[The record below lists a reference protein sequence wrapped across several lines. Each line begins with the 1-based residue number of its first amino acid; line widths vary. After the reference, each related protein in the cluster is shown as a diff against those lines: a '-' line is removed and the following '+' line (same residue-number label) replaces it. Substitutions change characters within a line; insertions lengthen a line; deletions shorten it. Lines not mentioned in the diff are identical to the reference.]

1 MCIYTIYI
9 LTVYLFITYVNHFIK
24 MKENKNTLEF
34 TECLCTSIR
43 KSSRNISNIYK
54 SFIKQSGLTINP
66 NQVSI
71 LVSTSLLDCPSIS
84 EISKNL
90 SMERTTLLR
99 NFNVIKKLG
108 LIEIYV
114 ASGNRQKL
122 VKLTKEGE
130 DTLSRIYPFWK
141 MAQDKV
147 KEVMG
152 GDLKKFQKNLKKI
165 STI

>member
-1 MCIYTIYI
+1 
-9 LTVYLFITYVNHFIK
+9 

-34 TECLCTSIR
+34 SECLCTSIR
-43 KSSRNISNIYK
+43 KSSRNISNIYNSYLKK
-54 SFIKQSGLTINP
+54 SGVAVNP

-71 LVSTSLLDCPSIS
+71 LAATSLLKCTSIS

-90 SMERTTLLR
+90 TMERTTLLR
-99 NFNVIKKLG
+99 NFNVMKNLG
-108 LIEIYV
+108 LIEIYST
-114 ASGNRQKL
+114 SGNRQKL

-147 KEVMG
+147 KEVIG
-152 GDLKKFQKNLKKI
+152 GDLKKFQKNLKKV
-165 STI
+165 STL

>member
-1 MCIYTIYI
+1 M
-9 LTVYLFITYVNHFIK
+9 
-24 MKENKNTLEF
+24 
-34 TECLCTSIR
+34 
-43 KSSRNISNIYK
+43 
-54 SFIKQSGLTINP
+54 
-66 NQVSI
+66 
-71 LVSTSLLDCPSIS
+71 
-84 EISKNL
+84 
-90 SMERTTLLR
+90 
-99 NFNVIKKLG
+99 KKLG

-122 VKLTKEGE
+122 AKLTKEGE

-165 STI
+165 SIL

>member
-1 MCIYTIYI
+1 
-9 LTVYLFITYVNHFIK
+9 

-34 TECLCTSIR
+34 SECLCTSIR

-71 LVSTSLLDCPSIS
+71 LVSTSLLDYPSIS

-99 NFNVIKKLG
+99 NFNVMKNLG
-108 LIEIYV
+108 LIEII
-114 ASGNRQKL
+114 ATSGNRQKL
-122 VKLTKEGE
+122 AKLTKEGE
-130 DTLSRIYPFWK
+130 DVLSKIYPFWK
-141 MAQDKV
+141 MAQNKL

-152 GDLKKFQKNLKKI
+152 DDLEKFQKNLKKV
-165 STI
+165 STL

>member
-1 MCIYTIYI
+1 
-9 LTVYLFITYVNHFIK
+9 

-34 TECLCTSIR
+34 SECLCTSIR
-43 KSSRNISNIYK
+43 KTSRNISNIYK
-54 SFIKQSGLTINP
+54 SYLKQSGLTINP

-71 LVSTSLLDCPSIS
+71 LVATSLLDCPSIS

-99 NFNVIKKLG
+99 NFNVMKNLG
-108 LIEIYV
+108 LIEIYA
-114 ASGNRQKL
+114 ASGNRQKFA
-122 VKLTKEGE
+122 KLTKEGE

-152 GDLKKFQKNLKKI
+152 EDLKKFKKNLKKI

>member
-1 MCIYTIYI
+1 MCIYTINI
-9 LTVYLFITYVNHFIK
+9 LTVYLFIIYVNHLLK

-34 TECLCTSIR
+34 SECLCTSIR

-71 LVSTSLLDCPSIS
+71 LVSTSLLDCTSIS

-99 NFNVIKKLG
+99 NFNVLKKSG

-122 VKLTKEGE
+122 AKLTKEGE
-130 DTLSRIYPFWK
+130 DVLSKIYPFWK
-141 MAQDKV
+141 MAQNKV

-152 GDLKKFQKNLKKI
+152 DDLEKFQKNLKKVSI
-165 STI
+165 L

>member
-1 MCIYTIYI
+1 
-9 LTVYLFITYVNHFIK
+9 

-34 TECLCTSIR
+34 SECLCTSVR

-84 EISKNL
+84 EISNNL

-99 NFNVIKKLG
+99 NFNVMKNLG
-108 LIEIYV
+108 LIEIY
-114 ASGNRQKL
+114 ATSGNRQNL
-122 VKLTKEGE
+122 AKLTKEGE
-130 DTLSRIYPFWK
+130 DVLSKIYPFWK
-141 MAQDKV
+141 MAQNKV

-152 GDLKKFQKNLKKI
+152 DDLEKFQKNLKKV
-165 STI
+165 STL

>member
-1 MCIYTIYI
+1 
-9 LTVYLFITYVNHFIK
+9 

-34 TECLCTSIR
+34 SECLCTSIR

-71 LVSTSLLDCPSIS
+71 LVSTSLLDYPSIS

-99 NFNVIKKLG
+99 NFNVMKNLG
-108 LIEIYV
+108 LIEIY
-114 ASGNRQKL
+114 ATSGNRQKL
-122 VKLTKEGE
+122 AKLTKEGE
-130 DTLSRIYPFWK
+130 DVLSKIYPFWK
-141 MAQDKV
+141 MAQNKV
-147 KEVMG
+147 KEVI
-152 GDLKKFQKNLKKI
+152 GDDLEKFQKNLKKV
-165 STI
+165 STL

>member
-1 MCIYTIYI
+1 
-9 LTVYLFITYVNHFIK
+9 

-34 TECLCTSIR
+34 SECLCTSIR

-54 SFIKQSGLTINP
+54 SFIKKSGLTINP

-71 LVSTSLLDCPSIS
+71 LVSTSLLDYPSIS

-99 NFNVIKKLG
+99 NFNVMKNLG
-108 LIEIYV
+108 LIEIY
-114 ASGNRQKL
+114 ATSGNRQK
-122 VKLTKEGE
+122 VAKLTKEGE
-130 DTLSRIYPFWK
+130 DVLSKIYPFWK
-141 MAQDKV
+141 MAQNKV

-152 GDLKKFQKNLKKI
+152 DDLEKFQKNLKKV
-165 STI
+165 STL

>member
-1 MCIYTIYI
+1 
-9 LTVYLFITYVNHFIK
+9 

-34 TECLCTSIR
+34 SECLCTSIR

-54 SFIKQSGLTINP
+54 SYLKQSGLTINP

-71 LVSTSLLDCPSIS
+71 LVATTLLDCPSIS

-99 NFNVIKKLG
+99 NFNVMKNLG
-108 LIEIYV
+108 LIEIYA
-114 ASGNRQKL
+114 ASGNRQKFA
-122 VKLTKEGE
+122 KLTKEGE

-152 GDLKKFQKNLKKI
+152 EDLKKFKKNLKKI

>member
-1 MCIYTIYI
+1 
-9 LTVYLFITYVNHFIK
+9 
-24 MKENKNTLEF
+24 MKVNKNTLEF
-34 TECLCTSIR
+34 NECICTSIR

-99 NFNVIKKLG
+99 NFNVMKNLG
-108 LIEIYV
+108 LIEIY
-114 ASGNRQKL
+114 ATSGNRQKL
-122 VKLTKEGE
+122 AKLTKEGE
-130 DTLSRIYPFWK
+130 DVLLKIYPFWK
-141 MAQDKV
+141 MAQNKV

-152 GDLKKFQKNLKKI
+152 DDLEKFQKNLKKV
-165 STI
+165 STL

>member
-1 MCIYTIYI
+1 
-9 LTVYLFITYVNHFIK
+9 
-24 MKENKNTLEF
+24 MKENKKTLEF
-34 TECLCTSIR
+34 SECLCTSIR

-54 SFIKQSGLTINP
+54 SFIKKSGLTINP

-71 LVSTSLLDCPSIS
+71 LVSISLLDCPSIS
-84 EISKNL
+84 EISNNL

-99 NFNVIKKLG
+99 NFNVMKKLG

-122 VKLTKEGE
+122 AKLTKEGE

-165 STI
+165 STL

>member
-1 MCIYTIYI
+1 
-9 LTVYLFITYVNHFIK
+9 

-34 TECLCTSIR
+34 SECLCTSIR

-54 SFIKQSGLTINP
+54 SYLKQSGLTINP

-71 LVSTSLLDCPSIS
+71 LVATSLLDCPSIS

-99 NFNVIKKLG
+99 NFNVMKNLG
-108 LIEIYV
+108 LIEIYA
-114 ASGNRQKL
+114 ASGNRQKFA
-122 VKLTKEGE
+122 KLTKEGE

-152 GDLKKFQKNLKKI
+152 EDLKKFKKNLKKI

>member
-1 MCIYTIYI
+1 
-9 LTVYLFITYVNHFIK
+9 
-24 MKENKNTLEF
+24 MKVNKNTLEF
-34 TECLCTSIR
+34 NECICTSIR

-99 NFNVIKKLG
+99 NFNVMKNLG
-108 LIEIYV
+108 LIEIY
-114 ASGNRQKL
+114 ATSGNRQKL
-122 VKLTKEGE
+122 AKLTTEGE
-130 DTLSRIYPFWK
+130 DVLLKIYPFWK
-141 MAQDKV
+141 MAQNKV

-152 GDLKKFQKNLKKI
+152 DDLEKFQKNLKKV
-165 STI
+165 STL

>member
-1 MCIYTIYI
+1 
-9 LTVYLFITYVNHFIK
+9 
-24 MKENKNTLEF
+24 MKVNKNTLEF
-34 TECLCTSIR
+34 NECICTSIR

-99 NFNVIKKLG
+99 NFNVMKNLG
-108 LIEIYV
+108 LIEIY
-114 ASGNRQKL
+114 ATSGNRQKL
-122 VKLTKEGE
+122 AKLTKEGE
-130 DTLSRIYPFWK
+130 DVLLKIYPFWK
-141 MAQDKV
+141 MAQNKV

-152 GDLKKFQKNLKKI
+152 GDLEKFRNNLKKV
-165 STI
+165 STL

>member
-1 MCIYTIYI
+1 
-9 LTVYLFITYVNHFIK
+9 

-34 TECLCTSIR
+34 SECLCTSIR

-54 SFIKQSGLTINP
+54 SYLKQSGLTINP

-71 LVSTSLLDCPSIS
+71 LVATSLLDCPSIS

-99 NFNVIKKLG
+99 NFNVMKNLG
-108 LIEIYV
+108 LIEIYA
-114 ASGNRQKL
+114 ASGNRQKFA
-122 VKLTKEGE
+122 KLTKEGE
-130 DTLSRIYPFWK
+130 DTLSKIYPFWK

-165 STI
+165 STL

>member
-1 MCIYTIYI
+1 
-9 LTVYLFITYVNHFIK
+9 

-34 TECLCTSIR
+34 SECLCTSIR
-43 KSSRNISNIYK
+43 KTSRNISNIYK
-54 SFIKQSGLTINP
+54 SYLKQSGLTINP

-71 LVSTSLLDCPSIS
+71 LVATTLLDCPSIS

-99 NFNVIKKLG
+99 NFNVMKNLG
-108 LIEIYV
+108 LIEIYA
-114 ASGNRQKL
+114 ASGNRQKFA
-122 VKLTKEGE
+122 KLTKEGE

-152 GDLKKFQKNLKKI
+152 EDLKKFKKNLKKI

>member
-1 MCIYTIYI
+1 
-9 LTVYLFITYVNHFIK
+9 
-24 MKENKNTLEF
+24 MKVNKNTLEF
-34 TECLCTSIR
+34 NECICTSIR
-43 KSSRNISNIYK
+43 KSSRHISNIYK

-99 NFNVIKKLG
+99 NFNVMKNLG
-108 LIEIYV
+108 LIEIY
-114 ASGNRQKL
+114 ATSGNRQKL
-122 VKLTKEGE
+122 AKLTKEGE
-130 DTLSRIYPFWK
+130 DVLLKIYPFWK
-141 MAQDKV
+141 MAQNKV

-152 GDLKKFQKNLKKI
+152 DDLEKFQKNLKKV
-165 STI
+165 STL

>member
-1 MCIYTIYI
+1 
-9 LTVYLFITYVNHFIK
+9 

-34 TECLCTSIR
+34 SECLCTSIR

-71 LVSTSLLDCPSIS
+71 LVSASLLDYPSIS

-99 NFNVIKKLG
+99 NFNVMKNLG
-108 LIEIYV
+108 LIEIY
-114 ASGNRQKL
+114 ATSGNRQKL
-122 VKLTKEGE
+122 AKLTKEGE
-130 DTLSRIYPFWK
+130 DVLSKIYPFWK
-141 MAQDKV
+141 MAQNKV

-152 GDLKKFQKNLKKI
+152 DDLEKFQKNLKKV
-165 STI
+165 STL

>member
-1 MCIYTIYI
+1 
-9 LTVYLFITYVNHFIK
+9 

-34 TECLCTSIR
+34 SECLCTSIR

-71 LVSTSLLDCPSIS
+71 LVSTSLLDYPSIS

-99 NFNVIKKLG
+99 NFNVMKNLG
-108 LIEIYV
+108 LIEIY
-114 ASGNRQKL
+114 ATSGNRQKL
-122 VKLTKEGE
+122 AKLTKEGE
-130 DTLSRIYPFWK
+130 DVLSKIYPFWK
-141 MAQDKV
+141 MAQNKV

-152 GDLKKFQKNLKKI
+152 DDLEKFQKNLKKV
-165 STI
+165 STL

>member
-1 MCIYTIYI
+1 
-9 LTVYLFITYVNHFIK
+9 

-34 TECLCTSIR
+34 SECICTSIR

-99 NFNVIKKLG
+99 NFNVMKNLG
-108 LIEIYV
+108 LIEIY
-114 ASGNRQKL
+114 ATSGNRQKL
-122 VKLTKEGE
+122 AKLTKEGE
-130 DTLSRIYPFWK
+130 DVLSKIYPFWK
-141 MAQDKV
+141 MAQNKV

-152 GDLKKFQKNLKKI
+152 DDLEKFQKNLKKV
-165 STI
+165 STL